1 MHNSLVLC
9 IYWLVGRKTILTFPT
24 VERKLAASRA
34 DVVREVSRA
43 KSSAADRV
51 IWDALRLRPVRLL
64 SPPARSLD
72 TGNPCAGMS
81 ASDREITDG
90 SDDPPANHIVC
101 RMSKP
106 AATRPRGAAG
116 ATGGGAGPEAG
127 AAGGG
132 DAAGGLTGDLD
143 GLAGKEGSLAGE

>member
-1 MHNSLVLC
+1 MK
-9 IYWLVGRKTILTFPT
+9 RTFPT
-24 VERKLAASRA
+24 VERKSAASRA

-51 IWDALRLRPVRLL
+51 IWAALRLSPVRLL

-72 TGNPCAGMS
+72 TGKPSAGMS
-81 ASDREITDG
+81 ASDREITND
-90 SDDPPANHIVC
+90 SDVPPANHILC
-101 RMSKP
+101 RMSTP
-106 AATRPRGAAG
+106 AAARPGGGAG
-116 ATGGGAGPEAG
+116 ATGGGAGPAAG

-143 GLAGKEGSLAGE
+143 GLAGKEGYLVGE